1 MHPLFAQSNNRKY
14 FTEAMAHILNL
25 TVIWSLSTREI
36 LKQNCSMSLN
46 GTMGHNIAL
55 DELVEMCIV
64 QPMKNY
70 STGYQ
75 AVHNTVFENNFTVL
89 VRTPA

>member
-1 MHPLFAQSNNRKY
+1 
-14 FTEAMAHILNL
+14 
-25 TVIWSLSTREI
+25 
-36 LKQNCSMSLN
+36 MSLN